1 MLETTIRKEL
11 RDYPLDLSFIVHD
24 KEILVLMGRN
34 GSGKSTI
41 LNCIA
46 GLVSP
51 GSGSIRNKGA
61 ILFNSD
67 SGIEIPPERRGI
79 GYVSQKAAVFPHLS
93 VRDNLAYGLRARHAC
108 DEHVCSQVDMWLD
121 ILGIRDLRDVRAS
134 QLSGGQQ
141 QKVALARAL
150 AISPGL
156 LLLDEPFTALDAKS
170 ISELMGHIRSTV
182 NELNIPSILVTHR
195 FSDAALIGD
204 RVCLIKNGRVV
215 SEYMAGDLPSFL
227 QGRREAKSF

>member
-1 MLETTIRKEL
+1 MLEITISKEL
-11 RDYPLDLSFIVHD
+11 RDYPLALSCKVKE

-34 GSGKSTI
+34 GSGKSTT

-46 GLVSP
+46 GLMSP
-51 GSGSIRNKGA
+51 GSGSIRNQG
-61 ILFNSD
+61 IPLFD
-67 SGIEIPPERRGI
+67 SEQGIDIPPEKRGI

-93 VRDNLAYGLRARHAC
+93 VQDNIAYGLRARHAR
-108 DEHVCSQVDMWLD
+108 DDLVVTQVERWLD
-121 ILGIRDLRDVRAS
+121 ILGISDLRDVRAS

-150 AISPGL
+150 AISPLL

-170 ISELMGHIRSTV
+170 ISELMGHIRTTV
-182 NELNIPSILVTHR
+182 NELNIPSVLVTHR

-204 RVCLIKNGRVV
+204 RVCLLENGRIV
-215 SEYMAGDLPSFL
+215 SEYMAGDLPSLL
-227 QGRREAKSF
+227 QGMPENGSL